1 MAPGHG
7 RAAASRARPREQGQ
21 LSAHTAGVETTGK
34 QVRGRPLEQLAQD
47 WRCQNK
53 PRRQG
58 PSARAAS
65 RGRPGFARIGATPAC
80 SGSRAG
86 TAPAARA
93 SRKRRA
99 ASGGGGVYSLSQWQ
113 EFRPSKVFVRGRNI
127 ALQSKYDAFRLAK
140 APPRSQLGLLHG
152 QRFLEAAFYNE

>member
-7 RAAASRARPREQGQ
+7 RGQGFSQQGQ

-34 QVRGRPLEQLAQD
+34 QVRGRPLEQLAKD
-47 WRCQNK
+47 WRCQK
-53 PRRQG
+53 QAPKTSPG
-58 PSARAAS
+58 GRAPAHVPAS

-140 APPRSQLGLLHG
+140 SPPHRQLGLLHA
-152 QRFLEAAFYNE
+152 QRVLVMSCFV

>member
-7 RAAASRARPREQGQ
+7 RGQGFSQQGQ

-34 QVRGRPLEQLAQD
+34 QVRGRPLEQLAKD
-47 WRCQNK
+47 WRCQK
-53 PRRQG
+53 QAPAAGPRRTCRLAGAG
-58 PSARAAS
+58 PVSH
-65 RGRPGFARIGATPAC
+65 
-80 SGSRAG
+80 AG

-140 APPRSQLGLLHG
+140 SPPHRQLGLLHA
-152 QRFLEAAFYNE
+152 QRVLVMSCFV